1 MHRTLQHKHARNS
14 TRAGQRGMSVVELL
28 VALGISASL
37 MAGVVGVYVSMFQA
51 DRTQEAVSRI
61 QESGRFAL
69 NFLGQELRMAGYL
82 GCSSALDRTLINNTL
97 SSPPASF
104 QGTRIIQ
111 GWEGD
116 LSDPGVINPS
126 ANNEVVGN
134 TSTSGWGTSGGNVL
148 DLTRAMPGTDILRVW
163 YADPTTEATINT
175 ITKGNA
181 STASTISVSANG
193 GFAAGDILML
203 SDCEQVDI
211 VQACGV
217 TNVGT
222 PVTSQ
227 TLTLSNA
234 CSPGNLY
241 NRDFGAA
248 VGGRASKLVGTVFYI
263 GKRGDTATNLP
274 SLFRRTLSSTGVAG
288 TPEELVEGIEN
299 MQILYGENTNND
311 TNSAAD
317 RFVPADLVSNWNNVV
332 SVRIELLVM
341 SLENNLVP
349 SAQPYTYNGVVYNGA
364 SGNGAAPPDTR
375 LRRVFTT
382 TINLRNVSL

>member
-1 MHRTLQHKHARNS
+1 MHRTPQHRHGTASR
-14 TRAGQRGMSVVELL
+14 QRGMSVVELL

-69 NFLGQELRMAGYL
+69 NFLGQELRMTGYL
-82 GCSSALDRTLINNTL
+82 GCSSALDRSLINNTL
-97 SSPPASF
+97 NSPPASF
-104 QGTRIIQ
+104 QATRVIQ
-111 GWEGD
+111 GWEANT
-116 LSDPGVINPS
+116 SDPGEINPS
-126 ANNEVVGN
+126 VNDEGVGD
-134 TSTSGWGTSGGNVL
+134 TSASGWSSSGGNIL
-148 DLTRAMPGTDILRVW
+148 DQTRAMPGTDILRVW

-175 ITKGNA
+175 ITIGVGASNA
-181 STASTISVSANG
+181 SSLSVSAPP

-203 SDCEQVDI
+203 SDCEKADF

-227 TLTLSNA
+227 TLALTNA

-241 NRDFGAA
+241 NRDFGTA
-248 VGGRASKLVGTVFYI
+248 VGGRAYKMVGTVFYI

-274 SLFRRTLSSTGVAG
+274 SLFRRTLSSTGVAAA
-288 TPEELVEGIEN
+288 PEELVEGIEN

-317 RFVPADLVSNWNNVV
+317 RFVPADLVTNWNNIV

-341 SLENNLVP
+341 SLENALVP

>member
-1 MHRTLQHKHARNS
+1 MHSTPQHRSIASR
-14 TRAGQRGMSVVELL
+14 QRGMSVAELL

-82 GCSSALDRTLINNTL
+82 GCSSALDRSLINNTL

-104 QGTRIIQ
+104 QATRVIQ
-111 GWEGD
+111 GWEANT
-116 LSDPGVINPS
+116 SDPGEINPS
-126 ANNEVVGN
+126 VNDEAVGD
-134 TSTSGWGTSGGNVL
+134 TSASGWGTSGGNVL

-163 YADPTTEATINT
+163 YADPTTEATVNT

-181 STASTISVSANG
+181 STASSLSVSAPP

-203 SDCEQVDI
+203 SDCERADF

-222 PVTSQ
+222 PLTSQ
-227 TLTLSNA
+227 TLALTNA

-241 NRDFGAA
+241 NR
-248 VGGRASKLVGTVFYI
+248 
-263 GKRGDTATNLP
+263 
-274 SLFRRTLSSTGVAG
+274 
-288 TPEELVEGIEN
+288 
-299 MQILYGENTNND
+299 
-311 TNSAAD
+311 
-317 RFVPADLVSNWNNVV
+317 
-332 SVRIELLVM
+332 
-341 SLENNLVP
+341 
-349 SAQPYTYNGVVYNGA
+349 
-364 SGNGAAPPDTR
+364 
-375 LRRVFTT
+375 
-382 TINLRNVSL
+382 